1 MITAQQDPGPPKNA
15 VPDKG
20 DVPKKA
26 IRARQAK
33 PTVELPS
40 DDDDADPQ
48 TNKGNQRCDWY
59 NREED
64 KDGKIVA
71 GGKICKYI
79 VIFLPKSRHR
89 LSRGRRMQWH
99 CFTGADPYPIIQN
112 IPHKQ
117 FVTRRRSSGLTN
129 VRRWRNQWV
138 RWSLIFQSSTPQLTW
153 NLWHPSFSSLSH
165 SVQRL
170 HPTHPRGQEQ
180 THLDDSQRI
189 GQGSFLDDRWFAST
203 IGSLGEVFL
212 SSVFISALLFSRC
225 EPHVTSHRAHSNVAS
240 LTRNC
245 EFPKILLVCFC
256 QISFPI
262 LTFFC
267 HSIYI
272 ICHTHV
278 VQDLCVYPSIMMA
291 LNTLKS
297 TRVWERLGFAW
308 TKITLFS
315 GKVT

>member
-89 LSRGRRMQWH
+89 LSRGRRMQ
-99 CFTGADPYPIIQN
+99 
-112 IPHKQ
+112 
-117 FVTRRRSSGLTN
+117 
-129 VRRWRNQWV
+129 
-138 RWSLIFQSSTPQLTW
+138 
-153 NLWHPSFSSLSH
+153 
-165 SVQRL
+165 
-170 HPTHPRGQEQ
+170 
-180 THLDDSQRI
+180 
-189 GQGSFLDDRWFAST
+189 
-203 IGSLGEVFL
+203 
-212 SSVFISALLFSRC
+212 
-225 EPHVTSHRAHSNVAS
+225 
-240 LTRNC
+240 
-245 EFPKILLVCFC
+245 
-256 QISFPI
+256 
-262 LTFFC
+262 
-267 HSIYI
+267 
-272 ICHTHV
+272 
-278 VQDLCVYPSIMMA
+278 
-291 LNTLKS
+291 
-297 TRVWERLGFAW
+297 
-308 TKITLFS
+308 
-315 GKVT
+315 